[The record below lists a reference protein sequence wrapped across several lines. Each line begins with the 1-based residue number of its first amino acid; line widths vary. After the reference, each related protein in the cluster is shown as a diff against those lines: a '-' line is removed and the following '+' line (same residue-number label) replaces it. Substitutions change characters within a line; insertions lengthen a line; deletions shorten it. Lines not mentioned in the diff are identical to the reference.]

1 MDFDQL
7 ETFIEVARLLSFSR
21 AAEKRFRTQP
31 AISSQI
37 RSLEEEVGAKLLDRS
52 GGKVSITASGKLFLK
67 FAEDTLDSRKAVTR
81 NIAENERVPRGE
93 IVVGAN
99 EGTCLHILP
108 EVFAHFKKQYPDV
121 SVNIRRADYAKVLES
136 VIDNSVDFGVVSLPV
151 NDNRLTAVLIH
162 KDDLVVIAPPRHPI
176 ARQKSASV
184 ADVAQ
189 YPMVVP
195 KIGHTR
201 DALDALFHER
211 KLKPRYAMELD
222 SSELL
227 KRFVAADVGIGFI
240 SRSNVQEDVKAN
252 VLAAVDIADAQIR
265 RDLALVFRK
274 DKALSRAALAF
285 IDIAVK
291 LKTTDFPATTK
302 RASENTVRA

>member
-7 ETFIEVARLLSFSR
+7 QTFIEVARLASFSR

-37 RSLEEEVGAKLLDRS
+37 RSLEEEIGARLLDRS
-52 GGKVSITASGKLFLK
+52 GGKVSLTASGKLFLK
-67 FAEDTLDSRKAVTR
+67 YAEETLDARKAVTTA
-81 NIAENERVPRGE
+81 IAETERVPRGE

-108 EVFAHFKKQYPDV
+108 GVFAHFKKQYPDV
-121 SVNIRRADYAKVLES
+121 SVSIRRADYAKVLES

-151 NDNRLTAVLIH
+151 TDSRLTAVPIHRDELVLI
-162 KDDLVVIAPPRHPI
+162 VPPRH
-176 ARQKSASV
+176 ALAKLKSAR
-184 ADVAQ
+184 ALDVAQ
-189 YPMVVP
+189 YPLVLP
-195 KIGHTR
+195 KAGHTR
-201 DALDALFHER
+201 DALDDLFHQH
-211 KLKPRYAMELD
+211 KLKPRIAMELD

-240 SRSNVQEDVKAN
+240 ARSNVQEDVQAK
-252 VLAAVDIADAQIR
+252 VLAAVSFAEAQIR

-291 LKTTDFPATTK
+291 IKTADT
-302 RASENTVRA
+302 ASSAH